1 MAAAN
6 EEQLKSQIETSEKTV
21 QEKIVNYFQGHISPE
36 TLVWEIVPD
45 YFVFKLPNLEIGFVC
60 LKTNIAGDRIDFCF
74 YVIGHLNLTPI
85 VNICEVVDVVLKASS
100 DKWAPTSYTTEVIAQ
115 VTNLQPL
122 VKYKLSAIN
131 YSVTNFAKGNVCVSK
146 YLK

>member
-1 MAAAN
+1 M
-6 EEQLKSQIETSEKTV
+6 
-21 QEKIVNYFQGHISPE
+21 SPE

-45 YFVFKLPNLEIGFVC
+45 YFNYKLPNLEIGFVC
-60 LKTNIAGDRIDFCF
+60 MKTNIAGNRIDFSF
-74 YVIGHLNLTPI
+74 YVIGHLNLTTI
-85 VNICEVVDVVLKASS
+85 VNICEAVDVVLKASS
-100 DKWAPTSYTTEVIAQ
+100 DKWAPTSYTSEVVAQ

-131 YSVTNFAKGNVCVSK
+131 CSGTKFAKGNVCVSK

>member
-6 EEQLKSQIETSEKTV
+6 EEQLKSQIETAEETV
-21 QEKIVNYFQGHISPE
+21 KEKIVNYFQGHFSPE

-45 YFVFKLPNLEIGFVC
+45 YFVFKLPNLKIGFVC
-60 LKTNIAGDRIDFCF
+60 LKTNIAGDRIDFSF
-74 YVIGHLNLTPI
+74 YVIEYLNVTSI

-100 DKWAPTSYTTEVIAQ
+100 DKWAPTSYTSEVIAQ

-131 YSVTNFAKGNVCVSK
+131 YSGTNFAKGNVHVSK